1 VKVTLERL
9 PESRV
14 LLDIEV
20 EPERLEKSLD
30 AEYRRFA
37 SKARVPG
44 FRPGKAPRAA
54 IERAMGGPLQL
65 RAGLLDDAIKR
76 LVPDIYNEVLETQ
89 DVDAIDQPELEIV
102 EVEPV
107 RFKATVPVRPTVELN
122 DYRSVRVPREAVEV
136 TAEMVAEQVMLIRR
150 RHATIVPV
158 DRPVQWNDVIT
169 ADVSGTIGGDETSF
183 VDDKDAEFPLREGVE
198 ILLPGLAE
206 AFVGLSKGEAK
217 TVALTAPDDFRLDR
231 AQGKPLTFTVEV
243 KEVKEE
249 QLPDE
254 DDELANSVNA
264 DEFQTMEAL
273 RTRIREDLGRSLTEQ
288 TKARHHQESLDK
300 IVEGAT
306 LDYPKVVVDR
316 EIEHII
322 KDQVGNDRQGYMSYL
337 QRIGRSDAEF
347 RETFREAAETRVRRS
362 LVLNRV
368 GELEKIE
375 PANDEIDAEV
385 EKLVGPMGEDGER
398 FRALFAGEEGRQTIR
413 RNLVTQRT
421 FDRIS
426 AIAAGE
432 VEAEAEAEEATA

>member
-1 VKVTLERL
+1 M
-9 PESRV
+9 
-14 LLDIEV
+14 LDIEV

-54 IERAMGGPLQL
+54 IERAMGGPTQL
-65 RAGLLDDAIKR
+65 RAGLMDDAIKR
-76 LVPDIYNEVLETQ
+76 LVPDVYNEVIETQ
-89 DVDAIDQPELEIV
+89 DVDAIAQPELEIV

-122 DYRSVRVPREAVEV
+122 DYRSVRVPRDPVEV
-136 TAEMVAEQVMLIRR
+136 TDEMVAEQVMLLRR

-158 DRPVQWNDVIT
+158 ERPVQWNDVLT
-169 ADVSGTIGGDETSF
+169 ANVAGTVTGDEVPF

-206 AFVGLSKGEAK
+206 AFLGMSKGDTK
-217 TVALTAPDDFRLDR
+217 TVELTAPEDFRLDR
-231 AQGKPLTFTVEV
+231 AQGKPLTFAIEV

-273 RTRIREDLGRSLTEQ
+273 RTRIREDLERSLTEQ
-288 TKARHHQESLDK
+288 NKAKHHQEALDK
-300 IVEGAT
+300 ILEGAT

-322 KDQVGNDRQGYMSYL
+322 NDQVGNDRQGYMTYL
-337 QRIGRSDAEF
+337 QRIGRSEAEY
-347 RETFREAAETRVRRS
+347 RETFRETAETRVRRS
-362 LVLNRV
+362 LVLNQV
-368 GELEKIE
+368 AELEKIE
-375 PANDEIDAEV
+375 PTEEEVEAEV
-385 EKLVGPMGEDGER
+385 DKLIGPMGEDGER
-398 FRALFAGEEGRQTIR
+398 FRALFAGPEGRATIR
-413 RNLVTQRT
+413 RNLVTQKT

-432 VEAEAEAEEATA
+432 AEAEAEEATA